1 MALLPANLQTI
12 ESHMLELQTLHPTA
26 SGSFTGL
33 LSDITFAAKIIS
45 REVNKAGLVED
56 ILGATDTEN
65 VQGEVVQ
72 KLDEYANDIFLKC
85 LGTRGQV
92 CIMGSEEMADP
103 VYMDTREGNGNYIV
117 VFDPLDGSSNIDAN
131 VSVGTIFGIW
141 RRKNRLDKV
150 GLDDILQPGAEQVAA
165 GYVIYGSSTMFV
177 YTAGHGVHGFTLDP
191 SIGEFLLSHENIKTP
206 FSGKIYSVNEAYEP
220 RWTPKVREMVRQL
233 KYGRHTKE
241 TSRKDKPTSGS
252 GMSTRYIGSLVA
264 DFHRNLLYG
273 GVYLYPPYEG
283 RPEGK
288 LRMMCEAAP
297 LAMVAENAGGYASNG
312 TESILSIKPTELHMR
327 TPLYIGSRDDVLW
340 IEKTLS
346 EGGASI

>member
-1 MALLPANLQTI
+1 
-12 ESHMLELQTLHPTA
+12 MLELQSLHPTA

-45 REVNKAGLVED
+45 REVNKAGLAED
-56 ILGATDTEN
+56 ILGATGSKN

-103 VYMDTREGNGNYIV
+103 VFVNTREGNGNYIV

-141 RRKNRLDKV
+141 RRKNRLDQV
-150 GLDDILQPGAEQVAA
+150 SMEDVLQAGSEQVAA

-191 SIGEFLLSHENIKTP
+191 SIGEFLLSHENITTP
-206 FSGKIYSVNEAYEP
+206 FNGKIYSVNEAYEP
-220 RWTPKVREMVRQL
+220 RWTPQVREMVRQL
-233 KYGRHTKE
+233 KYGRQSKE

-283 RPEGK
+283 RPDGK

-312 TESILSIKPTELHMR
+312 TESILSIKPTGLHMR

-346 EGGASI
+346 ESEAAI